1 MKKNQKGFIT
11 SILAIS
17 LTTIGFVSYKFLKS
31 KYPDKFNNF
40 NDSSKND
47 LLYKKDNDVDL
58 EVQEKIFKKNISKE
72 ITKKQK
78 EDINTSSTNDINS
91 FHTSTNQDT
100 NIPIDFN
107 INLKEESNNFISS
120 NNDLQEDPINTI
132 SSDNDLQEESNN
144 FISSDNDLQEES
156 NNFIS
161 SDNDLQE
168 ESNNTISSD
177 NDLQEES
184 NNTISSD
191 NDLQEESNNNL
202 DELVENDNETII
214 IPDSYI
220 EQEIRYQLCLNS
232 DDRITKSILKKLGR
246 IEFFEINDNDMLYY
260 CDFLNEYTN
269 IKCIVIDSLNPLKYG
284 NNTENSTSK
293 YCLKNI
299 SPLNKLSYLE
309 ELSFNWG
316 IENIDFSSL
325 NNLPNLKKL
334 EIKFGMLNDIS
345 FISNLKNLEY
355 LEIMLSNNITDLSPI
370 INLPN
375 LNRLYLYSNKKI
387 DTEILKN
394 IENLKYAYIN
404 GESINI

>member
-1 MKKNQKGFIT
+1 MKKNQKGLIT

-58 EVQEKIFKKNISKE
+58 EVQEKILKKNISKE
-72 ITKKQK
+72 IIKKQK
-78 EDINTSSTNDINS
+78 EAINTSSTNDINS
-91 FHTSTNQDT
+91 FHTSTNEDT

-107 INLKEESNNFISS
+107 VNLKEEPNNFISYDNDLQEESNNIISS

-132 SSDNDLQEESNN
+132 SSNNDLQENPIN
-144 FISSDNDLQEES
+144 TISSNNDLQEDP
-156 NNFIS
+156 I
-161 SDNDLQE
+161 
-168 ESNNTISSD
+168 NTIP
-177 NDLQEES
+177 
-184 NNTISSD
+184 SD

-214 IPDSYI
+214 MPDSYI

-260 CDFLNEYTN
+260 CEFLREYTN

-284 NNTENSTSK
+284 NNAENSTSK

-299 SPLNKLSYLE
+299 SPLNELPYLE

-325 NNLPNLKKL
+325 NNLHNLKKL

>member
-1 MKKNQKGFIT
+1 MKKNQKGLIT

-31 KYPDKFNNF
+31 KYPDKFNN
-40 NDSSKND
+40 
-47 LLYKKDNDVDL
+47 LKDNDVDL
-58 EVQEKIFKKNISKE
+58 EVQEKNLKKSISKE
-72 ITKKQK
+72 ITEKQK
-78 EDINTSSTNDINS
+78 EAINNISTNDING
-91 FHTSTNQDT
+91 FHTGVNEDT
-100 NIPIDFN
+100 NIPIVSN
-107 INLKEESNNFISS
+107 INLKEEPNNFISS
-120 NNDLQEDPINTI
+120 DDNLQEDYINTI
-132 SSDNDLQEESNN
+132 SSDNSLQEDPNN
-144 FISSDNDLQEES
+144 TISSDTSLQEDP
-156 NNFIS
+156 NNTIS
-161 SDNDLQE
+161 SDTSLQE
-168 ESNNTISSD
+168 DSNNTISSD
-177 NDLQEES
+177 DDLQE
-184 NNTISSD
+184 D
-191 NDLQEESNNNL
+191 SNNNL

-214 IPDSYI
+214 MPDSYI

-232 DDRITKSILKKLGR
+232 DDIITKSILKKLER

-387 DTEILKN
+387 DTQILKN

>member
-78 EDINTSSTNDINS
+78 EAINTSSTNDINS

-107 INLKEESNNFISS
+107 INLKEEPNNPISSDNDLQEESNNFISS

-144 FISSDNDLQEES
+144 
-156 NNFIS
+156 
-161 SDNDLQE
+161 
-168 ESNNTISSD
+168 
-177 NDLQEES
+177 
-184 NNTISSD
+184 
-191 NDLQEESNNNL
+191 NL

-214 IPDSYI
+214 MPDSYI

-260 CDFLNEYTN
+260 CEFLREYTN

-299 SPLNKLSYLE
+299 SPLNELPYLE

>member
-47 LLYKKDNDVDL
+47 LLYKKDNDIDL

-78 EDINTSSTNDINS
+78 EAINTSSTNDINS

-107 INLKEESNNFISS
+107 INLKEEPNNPISS
-120 NNDLQEDPINTI
+120 DNDLQEDPINTI

-156 NNFIS
+156 NN
-161 SDNDLQE
+161 
-168 ESNNTISSD
+168 
-177 NDLQEES
+177 
-184 NNTISSD
+184 
-191 NDLQEESNNNL
+191 NL

-214 IPDSYI
+214 MPDSYI

-246 IEFFEINDNDMLYY
+246 IEFFEINDNDMLHY
-260 CDFLNEYTN
+260 CEFLREYTN

-299 SPLNKLSYLE
+299 SPLNELPYLE

>member
-17 LTTIGFVSYKFLKS
+17 LTTIVFVSYKFLKS

-47 LLYKKDNDVDL
+47 LLYKKDNDVNL

-78 EDINTSSTNDINS
+78 EAINTSSTNDINS

-107 INLKEESNNFISS
+107 INLKEEPNNPISSDNDLQEESNNFISS

-144 FISSDNDLQEES
+144 
-156 NNFIS
+156 
-161 SDNDLQE
+161 
-168 ESNNTISSD
+168 
-177 NDLQEES
+177 
-184 NNTISSD
+184 
-191 NDLQEESNNNL
+191 NL

-214 IPDSYI
+214 MPDSYI

-260 CDFLNEYTN
+260 CEFLREYTN

-299 SPLNKLSYLE
+299 SPLNELPYLE

>member
-1 MKKNQKGFIT
+1 M
-11 SILAIS
+11 
-17 LTTIGFVSYKFLKS
+17 
-31 KYPDKFNNF
+31 
-40 NDSSKND
+40 
-47 LLYKKDNDVDL
+47 
-58 EVQEKIFKKNISKE
+58 
-72 ITKKQK
+72 
-78 EDINTSSTNDINS
+78 
-91 FHTSTNQDT
+91 
-100 NIPIDFN
+100 
-107 INLKEESNNFISS
+107 
-120 NNDLQEDPINTI
+120 QEDY
-132 SSDNDLQEESNN
+132 
-144 FISSDNDLQEES
+144 
-156 NNFIS
+156 
-161 SDNDLQE
+161 
-168 ESNNTISSD
+168 NNTISSD
-177 NDLQEES
+177 DDLQE
-184 NNTISSD
+184 D
-191 NDLQEESNNNL
+191 SNNNL

-232 DDRITKSILKKLGR
+232 DDIITKSILKKLER